1 MRRQTDGACRW
12 HIQHVY
18 RICDMRMFVVLS
30 LTGAFKEIFFMD
42 LIEFLILMTDTGSYL
57 NS

>member
-1 MRRQTDGACRW
+1 MHT
-12 HIQHVY
+12 
-18 RICDMRMFVVLS
+18 FVVLS
-30 LTGAFKEIFFMD
+30 LIGAFEEIFMD

>member
-1 MRRQTDGACRW
+1 M
-12 HIQHVY
+12 H
-18 RICDMRMFVVLS
+18 MFVILS
-30 LTGAFKEIFFMD
+30 LTGAFKEIFMD